1 MQIALDKILPNP
13 EQPRSEF
20 DDEALEALAD
30 TMARDGLLNP
40 IAVTGPHQENGS
52 GEWYVLVD
60 GERRYRAAKLLGWA
74 TIEAHVQAEAPEGP
88 DRLIRAMIGNLQ
100 RQDMG
105 PVDEARAY
113 ARLRETLTVEEIAER
128 VGFTTVTI
136 YGRLKLLEGELADET
151 LDLLNQGKLP
161 LDLGALRALRRL
173 PDEQQIL
180 VAQRAA
186 MQGSTG
192 GAIKAMC
199 TRLANASPLQTRR
212 SRKAANAGETIA
224 PPFEVANVTLSDEYG
239 DVVEAIIR
247 VCDGC
252 GMRAVSNGVVCR
264 DCPLTGLVRRLARK
278 EKAGDGQ

>member
-1 MQIALDKILPNP
+1 MQIALEKILPNP

-60 GERRYRAAKLLGWA
+60 GERRFRAAKRLGWE
-74 TIEAHVQAEAPEGP
+74 TIEAYVQPEAPESPG
-88 DRLIRAMIGNLQ
+88 RLVRAMIGNLQ

-113 ARLRETLTVEEIAER
+113 ERLRETMTVEEIAER
-128 VGFTTVTI
+128 VGFSTVTV
-136 YGRLKLLEGELADET
+136 YGRLKLLDGELAEET
-151 LDLLNQGKLP
+151 LDLLNKGKIP
-161 LDLGALRALRRL
+161 VDLGALRALRRL
-173 PDEQQIL
+173 PDEQQVL
-180 VAQRAA
+180 VARRAA

-192 GAIKAMC
+192 GSIKAMC
-199 TRLANASPLQTRR
+199 SRLANASPLQTRR
-212 SRKAANAGETIA
+212 SRKAANSGATIA

-239 DVVEAIIR
+239 DVVEAVIG

-252 GMRAVSNGVVCR
+252 GMRSVSNGVVCR
-264 DCPLTGLVRRLARK
+264 DCPLTELVKRLATK
-278 EKAGDGQ
+278 EAKS